1 LATNMVPMALALVLQ
16 RLPGLASSL
25 VAFVLGGTANGGAQ
39 RALVLSC
46 VLVAWVLWLG
56 METG

>member
-1 LATNMVPMALALVLQ
+1 MVPMALALVLQ
-16 RLPGLASSL
+16 RLPGLAASL

-56 METG
+56 MKTG